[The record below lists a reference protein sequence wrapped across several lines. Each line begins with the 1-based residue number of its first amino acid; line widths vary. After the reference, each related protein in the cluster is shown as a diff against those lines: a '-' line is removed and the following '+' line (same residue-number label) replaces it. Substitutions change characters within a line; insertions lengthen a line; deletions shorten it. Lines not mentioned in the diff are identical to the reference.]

1 MIIKILTGIV
11 IILSMIIIPFS
22 LYQFFVGIHY
32 FKKTEN
38 LKETDKRNKFAILVA
53 ARNEALVISQLIE
66 SLHKLD
72 YPKDKYEII
81 VAPNNCTDNTEEVA
95 RNAGARIFQVQ
106 NPIRNKGDVL
116 HQLFDHLIENEDHDA
131 YVIFDADNIV
141 DSKFLLEMNKL
152 IESGFSAAQ
161 SFRDSINPY
170 ESATSGAYTLYHY
183 MINMFYNKPR
193 TYLKLNNMIVG
204 CGFMATR
211 SIIQSLGGWNTK
223 TITED
228 LEFTVMTT
236 LCGARIGYSEKAIF
250 YDEQPN
256 SFITSW
262 HQRIRWQ
269 TGVKQGFKASSKEIL
284 TNLVKEKK
292 LKYFDIFSM
301 LSANLVSNISLLS
314 VLIGS
319 VLVAMQT
326 TAGLG
331 FRFLGLNIAGAII
344 GPILFAVLILF
355 LSKRPILPMWK
366 GILFFGVFL
375 ASWIPINLYV
385 TFNENLE
392 WKQMKRSSKAR
403 NTIKQ

>member
-11 IILSMIIIPFS
+11 ILLSIIIIPFS
-22 LYQFFVGIHY
+22 LYQFFIGLHY
-32 FKKTEN
+32 FKKIEH
-38 LKETDKRNKFAILVA
+38 LPDTDKRNKFAILVA
-53 ARNEALVISQLIE
+53 ARNEATVISQLIE
-66 SLHKLD
+66 SLHKLE

-95 RNAGARIFQVQ
+95 RKAGARIFQVQ
-106 NPIRNKGDVL
+106 NPIKNKGDVL
-116 HQLFDHLIENEDHDA
+116 HQLFEHLIENEDHDA

-152 IESGFSAAQ
+152 IESGYSAAQ

-183 MINMFYNKPR
+183 MINNFYNKPR
-193 TYLKLNNMIVG
+193 TYLKLNNMIIG

-211 SIIQSLGGWNTK
+211 SIIKSLGGWNTK

-236 LCGARIGYSEKAIF
+236 LSGERIGYSERAIF

-256 SFITSW
+256 SFVTSW

-269 TGVKQGFKASSKEIL
+269 TGVKQGFEASSKEIL
-284 TNLVKEKK
+284 NNLVKEKK

-301 LSANLVSNISLLS
+301 LSANVVSNISLLS
-314 VLIGS
+314 MIAGNLLI
-319 VLVAMQT
+319 AMKT
-326 TAGLG
+326 TTGLG
-331 FRFLGLNIAGAII
+331 LTFLGLNIAGAII
-344 GPILFAVLILF
+344 GPILFAVLILR
-355 LSKRPILPMWK
+355 LSKREILPMWK
-366 GILFFGVFL
+366 GILFFGIFL

-385 TFNENLE
+385 LINENLE
-392 WKQMKRSSKAR
+392 WKEIKRSSKVR
-403 NTIKQ
+403 NF

>member
-1 MIIKILTGIV
+1 MIIKILTWIV
-11 IILSMIIIPFS
+11 ILLSIIIIPFS
-22 LYQFFVGIHY
+22 LYQFFIGLHY

-38 LKETDKRNKFAILVA
+38 LPETDKRNKFAILVA
-53 ARNEALVISQLIE
+53 ARNESTVISQLIE
-66 SLHKLD
+66 SLQKLE

-95 RNAGARIFQVQ
+95 REAGARIFHVQ

-116 HQLFDHLIENEDHDA
+116 HQLFEHLIEDEDHDA

-152 IESGFSAAQ
+152 IESGYSAAQ

-183 MINMFYNKPR
+183 MINNFYNKPR
-193 TYLKLNNMIVG
+193 TYLKLNNMIIG

-211 SIIQSLGGWNTK
+211 SIIKSLGGWNTK

-236 LCGARIGYSEKAIF
+236 LSGERIGYSEKAIF

-256 SFITSW
+256 SFVTSW

-269 TGVKQGFKASSKEIL
+269 TGVKQGFEASSKEIL
-284 TNLVKEKK
+284 NNLVKEKK

-301 LSANLVSNISLLS
+301 LSANVVSNISLLS
-314 VLIGS
+314 MIAGSLLI
-319 VLVAMQT
+319 AMKT
-326 TAGLG
+326 TTGLG
-331 FRFLGLNIAGAII
+331 LTFLGLNIAGAII
-344 GPILFAVLILF
+344 GPILFAILILW
-355 LSKRPILPMWK
+355 LSKRKILPIWK
-366 GILFFGVFL
+366 GILFFGIFL

-385 TFNENLE
+385 LFNENLE
-392 WKQMKRSSKAR
+392 WKEIKRSSKVR
-403 NTIKQ
+403 NF